1 MESGVL
7 DFKRPSELL
16 AEFPVV
22 AAYTKRRQI
31 IATSRRVVSKNGRE
45 MAITT
50 NSPDQAGQ
58 NVLSIGVYKKAN
70 EVADMEEKMAK

>member
-1 MESGVL
+1 
-7 DFKRPSELL
+7 
-16 AEFPVV
+16 
-22 AAYTKRRQI
+22 
-31 IATSRRVVSKNGRE
+31 VVSKNGRE